1 MALLEPEQPEFPDTN
16 LSRQTSLV
24 DEDQRISVM
33 VVGGQKTV
41 GESLAAVLA
50 KEPDIRVVGVAS
62 AFPAAVALLDRTHPD
77 VAVMDY
83 RLPDG
88 DGIETARIIR
98 RLKPDLRVIMLVSMA
113 NESVVSRAITAG
125 CSGVISKDTTVDKL
139 ARVVRSAASGERVM
153 EGEFAGRVERLRR
166 DSTRRK
172 TVLTT
177 REQEVLRAIARGQTT
192 AMVAQAL
199 GLSEYTVRNHVRSIL
214 GKLDA
219 HTKLEAV
226 VHAARAGLVHLDDE

>member
-1 MALLEPEQPEFPDTN
+1 MREPN
-16 LSRQTSLV
+16 SLV

-33 VVGGQKTV
+33 VVGGQAIV
-41 GESLAAVLA
+41 GERLADVLA
-50 KEPDIRVVGVAS
+50 KEPDIWVVGVAQEFS
-62 AFPAAVALLDRTHPD
+62 SAVALVERAHPD

-83 RLPDG
+83 RLSGG

-98 RLKPDLRVIMLVSMA
+98 RLEPDLRVIMLVSMA

-139 ARVVRSAASGERVM
+139 AGVVRSAARGERVM
-153 EGEFAGRVERLRR
+153 EGEFAGRAGLLRR
-166 DSTRRK
+166 DSPRRK
-172 TVLTT
+172 TVLTS
-177 REQEVLRAIARGQTT
+177 REQEVLRAIALGQTT

-199 GLSEYTVRNHVRSIL
+199 GLSEHTVRNHVRNIL

-226 VHAARAGLVHLDDE
+226 VRAARAGLVHFDHE